1 MWRNC
6 VPWKSKG
13 GMLVNSDSV
22 ISLDQ
27 PVIDKART
35 LALSQLRID
44 PCG

>member
-1 MWRNC
+1 
-6 VPWKSKG
+6 
-13 GMLVNSDSV
+13 MLVNSDSV

-27 PVIDKART
+27 PVIDRT